1 MKRSPLKRKKPFR
14 NSASQMARKRIRP
27 KRDRER
33 PGQDRLA
40 RARYLEANPV
50 CEFKALRVMDPPGG
64 HDPGSL
70 DPHHIARIRHD
81 LPACLISLCRRC
93 HDHGHSRDA
102 EFVVHCLW
110 AKLKKGELDIDL
122 LNSLKRGARL
132 ETYLFRGAEFTSKK
146 TASMAREILNVLEN
160 RSDKNA

>member
-1 MKRSPLKRKKPFR
+1 M
-14 NSASQMARKRIRP
+14 
-27 KRDRER
+27 
-33 PGQDRLA
+33 A

-81 LPACLISLCRRC
+81 LAACLISLCRRC

-102 EFVVHCLW
+102 EFVVWCMF
-110 AKLKKGELDIDL
+110 AKWRKGELD
-122 LNSLKRGARL
+122 L
-132 ETYLFRGAEFTSKK
+132 ETLNRLTKGKRIEALLDKTELFSERTAAMAAELRK
-146 TASMAREILNVLEN
+146 AVGGGVIQ
-160 RSDKNA
+160 